1 MFRNP
6 KNTIT
11 SAELHN
17 EQAKLFT
24 DFYDT
29 LGVDSYYDAFT
40 YGRKQLL
47 GFLFPY
53 LQNHI
58 QRGSKILDVGC
69 GSGHMIEM
77 LRKYGYEMAGIEPA
91 TNMREAA
98 QKRNPEVQILDAR
111 AGELP
116 FKDASF
122 DAVLAIE
129 IFRYLH
135 QDECLKGYQEALRVL
150 KPGGYFIFTMQN
162 RYCLDGFPLYYALK
176 RLLSPIFKTRM
187 HYDHF
192 TTPGEVEKILKQY
205 LGSQVESVST
215 RGVTF
220 APLHIPYKALRSV
233 MSKIAKFVE
242 PFDTWISSQ
251 HWHNL
256 LAGNLVVMLQKKLP

>member
-1 MFRNP
+1 MLDTT
-6 KNTIT
+6 KKTIT

-29 LGVDSYYDAFT
+29 LGVDSYFDAFT

-58 QRGSKILDVGC
+58 QRGAKILDVGC
-69 GSGHMIEM
+69 GSGHMLEM

-91 TNMREAA
+91 ANMRQAA
-98 QKRNPEVQILDAR
+98 QKRNPEVQILDAT
-111 AGELP
+111 ADALP

-122 DAVLAIE
+122 DIVLAIE

-135 QDECLKGYQEALRVL
+135 QDECLKGYEEALRVL

-162 RYCLDGFPLYYALK
+162 RYCLDGFPLYYTLK
-176 RLLSPIFKTRM
+176 RLLKGLLKTRM

-192 TTPGEVEKILKQY
+192 TTPGEINATLQKHFGNQIEN
-205 LGSQVESVST
+205 VST

-220 APLHIPYKALRSV
+220 ALLHIPYKALRPV
-233 MSKIAKFVE
+233 MSKVAKFFE
-242 PFDTWISSQ
+242 PFDSWISSKP
-251 HWHNL
+251 WHNP
-256 LAGNLVVMLQKKLP
+256 LAGNLVIMVQKKAL